1 MKSKLK
7 VLVINRT
14 PKENENVVEDVFR
27 VYGQAYDLIIF
38 PPKEDSGECL
48 IQVVS
53 FRSVLRN
60 DLSQIFN
67 RQIDYED
74 EEDDFYDFDLEEI
87 ELDIFYD
94 MLSQRF
100 EVQAFNLTDIEK

>member
-1 MKSKLK
+1 MTSKLK
-7 VLVINRT
+7 VLIINRKL
-14 PKENENVVEDVFR
+14 KENENVVEDVFG
-27 VYGQAYDLIIF
+27 VYGWDYGLIIF

-53 FRSVLRN
+53 FQSGLRN

-74 EEDDFYDFDLEEI
+74 EEDHFYDFDLQEI
-87 ELDIFYD
+87 ELDTFYE

-100 EVQAFNLTDIEK
+100 EVQTFNLTDIER